1 MHFLGAACPCNNNS
15 LRSFKWIVHIHPPKA
30 NRKQHQASQ
39 LLCYLHAALALGQT
53 LLLVWSTICRRDGA
67 KQLYLL
73 GGMSS
78 YVTWI
83 SRVKKIGCFFVGM
96 QIRMFLTRHTVDGS
110 EIRWTTLL
118 FRKPIFNSWD
128 ILCIST
134 GGFLPWK
141 HPTKGENGWWVFHMI
156 FFNVHPEN
164 FGEDGFPFWLAHIFD
179 QTSN

>member
-15 LRSFKWIVHIHPPKA
+15 LRSFKWIVHIPPPKA

-78 YVTWI
+78 YVPWI
-83 SRVKKIGCFFVGM
+83 SCEKNGCFFVGL
-96 QIRMFLTRHTVDGS
+96 QIHMFLTRHTVVGS

-118 FRKPIFNSWD
+118 FRKPMKFMGIF
-128 ILCIST
+128 LPIST
-134 GGFLPWK
+134 GGFLNHENSPFRFRWEWK
-141 HPTKGENGWWVFHMI
+141 KTYERWRPEILLCFFDILVMI
-156 FFNVHPEN
+156 
-164 FGEDGFPFWLAHIFD
+164 
-179 QTSN
+179 